1 MGCVLCVLC
10 GVGGSETGTGT
21 PSAKETETLVHTH
34 LTHSTE
40 LLSINHLPHLLS
52 LHCLVEEGRERK
64 VHIQLGTHVNMMV
77 GLTVC
82 HWLEVFIVL
91 CGVVFLGGSCN
102 PTSWRKDV
110 VIPYLLKEGITYYN
124 PVSPLP
130 LPPPFP
136 PHTWSTHS
144 SK

>member
-1 MGCVLCVLC
+1 MGCLLCVLC
-10 GVGGSETGTGT
+10 GVGGSQTGTST

-34 LTHSTE
+34 PSLQHSPHS
-40 LLSINHLPHLLS
+40 LDHVPHLLS
-52 LHCLVEEGRERK
+52 LHSSVVEGQEREGLPR
-64 VHIQLGTHVNMMV
+64 HNQLWTPMMV
-77 GLTVC
+77 SLTIA
-82 HWLEVFIVL
+82 HWMEVVILL

-124 PVSPLP
+124 PVSPPLP
-130 LPPPFP
+130 LPPTPS
-136 PHTWSTHS
+136 HVVYIS